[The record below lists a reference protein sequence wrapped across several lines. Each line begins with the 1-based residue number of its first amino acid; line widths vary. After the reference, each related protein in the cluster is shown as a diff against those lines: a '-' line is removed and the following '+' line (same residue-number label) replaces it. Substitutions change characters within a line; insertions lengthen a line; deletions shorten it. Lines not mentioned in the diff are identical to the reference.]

1 MRDDCIGMAPPT
13 TTDRPRGGRTSG
25 GKPRSGGSD
34 AGGAGVLGNLPST
47 RPQHQTA
54 RRAAARARKSSPK
67 AAGAPAATAAKTHTA
82 RARKTP
88 LKLVEPPVPP
98 QGFEAEEPIEQGRAV
113 QPPSGPELAVSVAE
127 LFGELAQTGLSAGGR
142 LLKDALRRFSG
153 D

>member
-1 MRDDCIGMAPPT
+1 MSD
-13 TTDRPRGGRTSG
+13 

-54 RRAAARARKSSPK
+54 RRAAARARKSPPK
-67 AAGAPAATAAKTHTA
+67 AAGAPAAKTRPVRAPKAPPTPAETPAAKTRTA

-98 QGFEAEEPIEQGRAV
+98 QGFEAEEQIEPGRPV
-113 QPPSGPELAVSVAE
+113 EPPSGPELAASVVELLAE
-127 LFGELAQTGLSAGGR
+127 FAQTGLSAGGR
-142 LLKDALRRFSG
+142 LLKDALGRLAG
-153 D
+153 

>member
-1 MRDDCIGMAPPT
+1 MRDDCIGMTPPT
-13 TTDRPRGGRTSG
+13 TTDRPRGRRTAA

-54 RRAAARARKSSPK
+54 RRAAARARKGSSK
-67 AAGAPAATAAKTHTA
+67 TAADPAEPAAKARPA

-98 QGFEAEEPIEQGRAV
+98 QGFEAEEQIEPGRPV
-113 QPPSGPELAVSVAE
+113 QPPSGPELAASVVELLAE
-127 LFGELAQTGLSAGGR
+127 FAQTGLSAGGR
-142 LLKDALRRFSG
+142 LLKDALGRLAG
-153 D
+153 